1 VPSPQA
7 LTSIGDNLFVANA
20 QSGAPQAVG
29 TTFAGGYL
37 EGSNVELSDAM
48 VDMMQSQRAYELS
61 SRAIRQQD
69 EMMGIA
75 NGIKR

>member
-1 VPSPQA
+1 M
-7 LTSIGDNLFVANA
+7 
-20 QSGAPQAVG
+20 
-29 TTFAGGYL
+29 
-37 EGSNVELSDAM
+37 SNVSLADAM